1 MTIIVAL
8 LVFGFIVLVHE
19 FGHFIVARY
28 HGVKVHEFAI
38 GMGPKIF
45 SIKKDVEY
53 SIRLLPIGGFVR
65 MEGEDEESN
74 DPKSFNKKSIG
85 QRASIIFAGPLM
97 NLILGILVFIP
108 IFLYI
113 GSPSTTI
120 DKVMEGSP
128 AQKSGITAG
137 DTIKEINGEE
147 IKNWNQITNAIDSS
161 KGNTLN
167 IKVQRDNNVENIK
180 VTPKNEK
187 GDFQLGITPKLEK
200 NIGGAFANSIK
211 TTINILKQM
220 IMLLV
225 QLVTGTLPSGAA
237 ESIAGPVGIISVVGD
252 ATRSGFMDVLS
263 LTALISLNLALMNLL
278 PIPALD
284 GGRLLFL
291 AIEAIR
297 GGKKLNQEREG
308 MINFLGFAALMAL
321 MLFVTYRDVIK
332 LITK

>member
-19 FGHFIVARY
+19 FGHFIVAKH
-28 HGVKVHEFAI
+28 HGVRVHEFAI
-38 GMGPKIF
+38 GMGPKLF
-45 SIKKDVEY
+45 SIKRETEY
-53 SIRLLPIGGFVR
+53 SIRVLPFGGFIR
-65 MEGEDEESN
+65 MEGEDEESS

-85 QRASIIFAGPLM
+85 QRASIIFAGPFM
-97 NLILGILVFIP
+97 NLILAILVFIP
-108 IFLYI
+108 IFIYV

-120 DKVMEGSP
+120 AKVENGSP
-128 AQKSGITAG
+128 AQQAGILVG
-137 DTIKEINGEE
+137 DTITEINGKE
-147 IKNWNQITNAIDSS
+147 IKNWNQITSTIDAS
-161 KGNTLN
+161 KGKTLD
-167 IKVQRDNNVENIK
+167 IKVERNDDVENIK

-187 GDFQLGITPKLEK
+187 GDFKLGIGTKLEK
-200 NIGGAFANSIK
+200 NIGGAFVNSIK
-211 TTINILKQM
+211 TTINILGQM
-220 IMLLV
+220 ITLLV
-225 QLVTGTLPSGAA
+225 QLVTGNLPSGAA
-237 ESIAGPVGIISVVGD
+237 ESISGPVGIISVVGD

-291 AIEAIR
+291 AVEAIR

-321 MLFVTYRDVIK
+321 MLFVTYRDMIK
-332 LITK
+332 LFNK